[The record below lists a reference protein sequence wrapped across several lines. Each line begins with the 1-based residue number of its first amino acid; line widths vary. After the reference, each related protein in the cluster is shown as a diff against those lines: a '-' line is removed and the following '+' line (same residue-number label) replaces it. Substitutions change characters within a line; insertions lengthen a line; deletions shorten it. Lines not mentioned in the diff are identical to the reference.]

1 MNRLALLAVLAL
13 AGCMDPHEPLSAD
26 FGNSVRANIQ
36 AQLVN
41 PEPNYSSAFPETD
54 GQRIENAIRRYR
66 TNRVFPPRP
75 ESGTTF
81 AAGSTPTAAPAAA
94 P

>member
-1 MNRLALLAVLAL
+1 MKRLALLAALGL

-26 FGNSVRANIQ
+26 YGNSVRANIQ

-54 GQRIENAIRRYR
+54 GERVENAMKRYR
-66 TNRVFPPRP
+66 TNRVFPPQPETARP
-75 ESGTTF
+75 F
-81 AAGSTPTAAPAAA
+81 AIISATPAGAP
-94 P
+94 

>member
-1 MNRLALLAVLAL
+1 MKRLLLVFALGLAA
-13 AGCMDPHEPLSAD
+13 CTDPHEPLSAD

-54 GQRIENAIRRYR
+54 GERVENAIRRYR
-66 TNRVFPPRP
+66 TNHVFPPQPETARP
-75 ESGTTF
+75 F
-81 AAGSTPTAAPAAA
+81 AIISASPAGPAE

>member
-1 MNRLALLAVLAL
+1 MKRLLLVVALGLAAC
-13 AGCMDPHEPLSAD
+13 ADPHEPLSAD

-54 GQRIENAIRRYR
+54 GERVENAIRRYR
-66 TNRVFPPRP
+66 TNRVFPPQPEIARP
-75 ESGTTF
+75 F
-81 AAGSTPTAAPAAA
+81 AVISASPAGPSEP
-94 P
+94 